1 MEVIFHPTYA
11 IIVNIKLSMGGSVMK
26 RVTVLGL
33 GSILLFAGS
42 SKAGPSIDFEI
53 SVGAIQQ
60 KPSGYVSYKPVSNI
74 VDRIDL
80 KNDARIE
87 DKTQPWARLK
97 FEHPIPI
104 IPNIKLAYMPV
115 NFEGSGTLTRNITW
129 GNFTFAANANYALS
143 VKLDRVD
150 ATLYYNLPFIKTA
163 TAGKLD
169 IELGL
174 NVRTIMFEGKLDGT
188 TTAPGNPRVSES
200 ASITLPI
207 PMGHIAAEI
216 KPINQLSLL
225 GEVNYIGYNE
235 NAHYD
240 YRAGLRLSSEGFVRA
255 PLKPFIEVGYRY
267 EKLKLAERDVQ
278 TDLNVEGAYAL
289 VGMKF

>member
-1 MEVIFHPTYA
+1 
-11 IIVNIKLSMGGSVMK
+11 MK

-42 SKAGPSIDFEI
+42 SKAGPLIDFEI

-60 KPSGYVSYKPVSNI
+60 KPSGYASYKPLSDI
-74 VDRIDL
+74 RDRIDL

-115 NFEGSGTLTRNITW
+115 KFEGSGRLTQDIRW
-129 GNFTFAANANYALS
+129 GDFTFQANTDFNLS

-169 IELGL
+169 IEFGL
-174 NVRTIMFEGKLDGT
+174 NVRTITFEGKLDGT

-207 PMGHIAAEI
+207 PMGHLAAEI

-225 GEVNYIGYNE
+225 GEVNYIGYSK
-235 NAHYD
+235 NAYYD
-240 YRAGLRLSSEGFVRA
+240 YRAGLRLSPVRA
-255 PLKPFIEVGYRY
+255 PLKPFVEVGYRS
-267 EKLKLAERDVQ
+267 EKLKIDEKDVK
-278 TDLNVEGAYAL
+278 TDIKMGGAYAL
-289 VGMKF
+289 VGIKF

>member
-1 MEVIFHPTYA
+1 VLYA
-11 IIVNIKLSMGGSVMK
+11 IIVNIKLSIGGSVMK

-42 SKAGPSIDFEI
+42 SKAGPLIDFEV

-60 KPSGYVSYKPVSNI
+60 KPSGYASYKPVSQI
-74 VDRIDL
+74 RDRIDL

-115 NFEGSGTLTRNITW
+115 KFEGGGTLTQNIRW
-129 GNFTFAANANYALS
+129 GNYTFEANASYNLS
-143 VKLDRVD
+143 AKLDRVD

-169 IELGL
+169 VEFGL
-174 NVRTIMFEGKLDGT
+174 NVRTITFEGKLEGK
-188 TTAPGNPRVSES
+188 ARELGIMVSEA

-207 PMGHIAAEI
+207 PMGHLAAEI

-225 GEVNYIGYNE
+225 GEVNYIGFSKSAY
-235 NAHYD
+235 YD
-240 YRAGLRLSSEGFVRA
+240 YRAGLRLSPVRTL
-255 PLKPFIEVGYRY
+255 LKPFVEVGYRS
-267 EKLKLAERDVQ
+267 EKLKIDEKDVK
-278 TDLNVEGAYAL
+278 TDINMGGAYAL
-289 VGMKF
+289 VGIEF